1 MSMNLFAQITKVDVA
16 KREGWGRAAQEVPDH
31 SGEIM
36 DYESSKPLFDD
47 WSNEIQKATDGKSMG
62 NVRSMHGNVAAGKVI
77 SMSFDDALKSVDVGV
92 KVVDDNEW
100 EKVLEGVHSGFSIG
114 GKYVKK
120 WQDGDLTRYTAQP
133 NEISL
138 VDRPC
143 IPTATFFDI
152 VKADGIVEQVKFKS
166 QPSAE
171 GAQPGGADM
180 SEQTTEVTK
189 AVEAAPVLTVSAIDQ
204 LAEILNKGEVSPDRL
219 VELAELEKA
228 DTKAIEAIT
237 DDDVKSCHDAKSW
250 DSPTDEEK
258 GHLKDAKAAHAE
270 SEGFTKGDFPGHP
283 FHGNQY
289 GSGESGRAVHASMR
303 AKGNGTKTNHARA
316 ASAHRAAAK
325 AATKAGH
332 TKTAAYHNAM
342 AAFHSGRSGASKAEI
357 AEFEKA
363 TAREDVTPAGKK
375 EAQDKYGD
383 VKFADAK
390 NKKYPI
396 DTEAYIRAT
405 WSRINQEK
413 NADKYDAADLKEIK
427 DEIIAA
433 WKEVIDK
440 AGPPAVAEKME
451 NPHQLAKGMYTV
463 SSLAQLLDTLNSI
476 QQSAQWE
483 ADYEG
488 DDSPVPDAL
497 KDAVKQLSTVLVAMA
512 TEEAAELTAD
522 PASTASADVVALA
535 DKAGD
540 LAKTGA
546 RNSKADQE
554 HLQAAHDHLVSM
566 GASCHPGND
575 TAADP
580 DQMGADKGNKDV
592 AATPTKAEPAGDLL
606 KAAIP
611 EPNQK
616 LLEIIAGL
624 EARLKKVE
632 STPMPMPGTL
642 RAVGKSED
650 VTHQEVKKIESTP
663 GQHNPEAALALIKQQ
678 FEQAGGLRK
687 L

>member
-16 KREGWGRAAQEVPDH
+16 KREVWGRAAQEVEDH

-36 DYESSKPLFDD
+36 DYESSKPLFED
-47 WSNEIQKATDGKSMG
+47 WSGEIQKATDGKSMG

-77 SMSFDDALKSVDVGV
+77 SLSFDDALKSVDIGV

-166 QPSAE
+166 QPSVE
-171 GAQPGGADM
+171 GAQPGGAAM
-180 SEQTTEVTK
+180 TEQTTEVTK
-189 AVEAAPVLTVSAIDQ
+189 AVDAAPVLTVSAIDQ

-228 DTKAIEAIT
+228 DRKEVEAIT
-237 DDDVKSCHDAKSW
+237 DDDVQSLHDAKSW
-250 DSPTDEEK
+250 DAPTDEEK

-270 SEGFTKGDFPGHP
+270 SENFTKGDFAGHP
-283 FHGNQY
+283 FHGNQH

-303 AKGNGTKTNHARA
+303 AKGNGTKTNHSRA

-332 TKTAAYHNAM
+332 GKTAAYHNAM
-342 AAFHSGRSGASKAEI
+342 AAFHAGRSGASKSEL
-357 AEFEKA
+357 AEFSKSAGAEVTEK
-363 TAREDVTPAGKK
+363 P
-375 EAQDKYGD
+375 
-383 VKFADAK
+383 
-390 NKKYPI
+390 
-396 DTEAYIRAT
+396 
-405 WSRINQEK
+405 
-413 NADKYDAADLKEIK
+413 
-427 DEIIAA
+427 
-433 WKEVIDK
+433 
-440 AGPPAVAEKME
+440 E

-497 KDAVKQLSTVLVAMA
+497 KDAVKQLAAVLVAMA

-522 PASTASADVVALA
+522 PTSTASAAVIALA
-535 DKAGD
+535 DKAGE
-540 LAKTGA
+540 LGKAGA
-546 RNSKADQE
+546 RNSAADQE
-554 HLQAAHDHLVSM
+554 HLQAAHDHLVGM

-575 TAADP
+575 TAKDP
-580 DQMGADKGNKDV
+580 AQIGPDEGNKDV
-592 AATPTKAEPAGDLL
+592 TATPVKAEPAGDLL

-650 VTHQEVKKIESTP
+650 VAHQDVKKIESTP

-678 FEQAGGLRK
+678 IEQAGSLRK